1 MPAASD
7 SLRADLQALRQE
19 VAALRQVLREAALLI
34 ATEVRAGTGGT
45 TEAVRKLRATVRD
58 AA

>member
-19 VAALRQVLREAALLI
+19 VADLRQVLREAAVLI
-34 ATEVRAGTGGT
+34 AGEVRAGTGGT
-45 TEAVRKLRATVRD
+45 TEAVQKLRNTVRD